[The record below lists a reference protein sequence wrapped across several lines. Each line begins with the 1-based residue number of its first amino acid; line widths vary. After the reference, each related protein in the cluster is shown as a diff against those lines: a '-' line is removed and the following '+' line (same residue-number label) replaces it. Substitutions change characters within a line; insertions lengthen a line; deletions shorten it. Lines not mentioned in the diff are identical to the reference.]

1 MIFRR
6 LAIAAVM
13 AVSACCAGLALA
25 TPQLPPQAAPGDLI
39 FRRGTENVSQLVQA
53 VDRGDFSH
61 VGMLVG
67 RPGQWLV
74 LHATPSEREGQ
85 PDAVVLDSLDFFL
98 GVQRAQAFR
107 LYQVAADPGARERA
121 VAWAMAQQGK
131 PFQLQG
137 SGQGVYCTTLVWQA
151 WLQSGV
157 DLEVVF
163 TEVELPI
170 FGGSYLLPGKLLRS
184 SRLRPLTPLL
194 SLR

>member
-1 MIFRR
+1 MPLW
-6 LAIAAVM
+6 LATAAVI
-13 AVSACCAGLALA
+13 AVSACSVDLAFA
-25 TPQLPPQAAPGDLI
+25 MPPLPPQAAPGDLI
-39 FRRGTENVSQLVQA
+39 FRGGTENVSHLVQA

-107 LYQVAADPGARERA
+107 LYQVTADPGARERA

-151 WLQSGV
+151 WLQSGA

-170 FGGSYLLPGKLLRS
+170 LGGRYLLPSSLLRS
-184 SRLRPLTPLL
+184 SRLRALTPLL
-194 SLR
+194 PTR

>member
-6 LAIAAVM
+6 LATAAVM
-13 AVSACCAGLALA
+13 ALSACCAGLAFA
-25 TPQLPPQAAPGDLI
+25 TPPLPPQAAPGDLI
-39 FRRGTENVSQLVQA
+39 FRKGTENVSHLVQA

-67 RPGQWLV
+67 RPGQWQV
-74 LHATPSEREGQ
+74 LHATPSERPGQ
-85 PDAVVLDSLDFFL
+85 ADAVVLDSLDFFL
-98 GVQRAQAFR
+98 DARRARAYR
-107 LYQVAADPGARERA
+107 LYQVASDPGTRERA

-137 SGQGVYCTTLVWQA
+137 DAQDLYCTTLVWQA
-151 WLQSGV
+151 WQQGGM
-157 DLEVVF
+157 DLGVVF
-163 TEVELPI
+163 TKVELPVL
-170 FGGSYLLPGKLLRS
+170 GGLYLLPGKLLRS

>member
-6 LAIAAVM
+6 LATAAVM
-13 AVSACCAGLALA
+13 ALSACCAGLAFA
-25 TPQLPPQAAPGDLI
+25 TPPLPPQAAPGDLI
-39 FRRGTENVSQLVQA
+39 FRQGTENVSQLVQA

-67 RPGQWLV
+67 RPGQWQV
-74 LHATPSEREGQ
+74 LHATPSERPGRT
-85 PDAVVLDSLDFFL
+85 DAVVLDSLDFFL
-98 GVQRAQAFR
+98 DAQRARAYR
-107 LYQVAADPGARERA
+107 LYQVASDPGTRERA

-137 SGQGVYCTTLVWQA
+137 DAQDLYCTTLVWQA
-151 WLQSGV
+151 WQQGGM
-157 DLEVVF
+157 DLGVVF
-163 TEVELPI
+163 TKVELPVL
-170 FGGSYLLPGKLLRS
+170 GGLYLLPGKLLLS

>member
-1 MIFRR
+1 MISRR
-6 LAIAAVM
+6 LAMAAVM
-13 AVSACCAGLALA
+13 ALSACCAGLAFA

-39 FRRGTENVSQLVQA
+39 FRQGTENVSQLVQA
-53 VDRGDFSH
+53 VDGGDFSH

-67 RPGQWLV
+67 RPGHWQV

-107 LYQVAADPGARERA
+107 LYQVTADPGTRERA
-121 VAWAMAQQGK
+121 VAWAMAQ
-131 PFQLQG
+131 QG